1 MASPVM
7 PRACDEIASRLGT
20 SLSGELIEFRWGLLP
35 ESGTVR
41 KDKPLFPRVDKKTYF
56 QESKSMTE
64 TPAAPEA
71 PKKTEE
77 ADGKISLDAFMNVE
91 LRVAKVLAA
100 ERVEGTDKLLKL
112 QIDLGTEKRQIVA
125 GIAQKYEPETLVG
138 KSIVVVANLKPAR
151 VRGVESQGMLLAGD
165 AGDGPV
171 VATFETDLAPGT
183 RVR

>member
-1 MASPVM
+1 M

-20 SLSGELIEFRWGLLP
+20 SLSGELVEFRWGLLP

-56 QESKSMTE
+56 EESKSMTE
-64 TPAAPEA
+64 TPATPQAPTP
-71 PKKTEE
+71 PKKDES
-77 ADGKISLDAFMNVE
+77 DGKISLDDFMNVE
-91 LRVAKVLAA
+91 LRVARVLAA

-125 GIAQKYEPETLVG
+125 GIAMKYEPETLIG

-165 AGDGPV
+165 AGEGPV
-171 VATFETDLAPGT
+171 VATFESDVPPGT